1 MEISTKKKKKL
12 DEFNEGALAVLT
24 RSLDFSTFLSF
35 FLPFLFIFFSF
46 SLFFQEKR
54 FVKPLYVQRWLV
66 HRMTNRHRRYPALGK
81 RLFMIRHHHCG
92 QTSLWI
98 GFTVGNG
105 VRSPRR
111 ASNRQSGPERL
122 LLPFPI
128 GSFFSFSRA
137 PLTLT
142 LSLFFFASLL
152 FRGID
157 RCVTHYTF
165 VCYAVFEEVYDDEQ
179 RGRIGFS
186 SWYKFVERDF
196 LFLNFWTSSK

>member
-1 MEISTKKKKKL
+1 MKMQ
-12 DEFNEGALAVLT
+12 LAILT
-24 RSLDFSTFLSF
+24 RSFDFSQRFFLS
-35 FLPFLFIFFSF
+35 FLFIFFSF
-46 SLFFQEKR
+46 FLSFLFIFFSLSLFQEKR
-54 FVKPLYVQRWLV
+54 FVKPLYVQRWLA

-128 GSFFSFSRA
+128 GSFFPPVSRA
-137 PLTLT
+137 PQPFP
-142 LSLFFFASLL
+142 SFSLL
-152 FRGID
+152 FSYSVGSID
-157 RCVTHYTF
+157 ASRTNSKRYVRLF
-165 VCYAVFEEVYDDEQ
+165 KEMM
-179 RGRIGFS
+179 
-186 SWYKFVERDF
+186 VERK
-196 LFLNFWTSSK
+196 NFHRDTNFFFF

>member
-1 MEISTKKKKKL
+1 MKMQ
-12 DEFNEGALAVLT
+12 LAILT
-24 RSLDFSTFLSF
+24 RSFDFSQRFFLS
-35 FLPFLFIFFSF
+35 FLFIFFSL
-46 SLFFQEKR
+46 SLFQEKR
-54 FVKPLYVQRWLV
+54 FVKPLYVQRWLA

-128 GSFFSFSRA
+128 GSFFPPFRVPLNPFPLFLCFPLIPWDRSMRHA
-137 PLTLT
+137 PTPN
-142 LSLFFFASLL
+142 
-152 FRGID
+152 
-157 RCVTHYTF
+157 VTF
-165 VCYAVFEEVYDDEQ
+165 VCS
-179 RGRIGFS
+179 RK
-186 SWYKFVERDF
+186 W
-196 LFLNFWTSSK
+196 W